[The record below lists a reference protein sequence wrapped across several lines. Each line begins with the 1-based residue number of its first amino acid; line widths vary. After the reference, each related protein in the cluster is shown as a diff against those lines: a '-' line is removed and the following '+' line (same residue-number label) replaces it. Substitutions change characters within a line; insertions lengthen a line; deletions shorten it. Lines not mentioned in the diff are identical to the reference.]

1 MQKENI
7 KKYRVNKEITN
18 VNFVKLVMEDGNV
31 KEMSFYDAI
40 QIAKNTNLDLVEVAN
55 DGKNIPI
62 IKLMNYEK
70 FLYNQKKLNK
80 KNKLNKIKTKEIQLS
95 PNISLND
102 LLTKFNNAKRFIEDG
117 DRVKVIL
124 KLKGRENTLKEL
136 YQKKLYEFIDMMNDI
151 SIPESL
157 PKEENNNF
165 IIFFKPK
172 NNK

>member
-1 MQKENI
+1 MQKESI

-70 FLYNQKKLNK
+70 FLYKQKKINK

>member
-70 FLYNQKKLNK
+70 FLYKQKKINK

>member
-70 FLYNQKKLNK
+70 FLYKQKKINK

-95 PNISLND
+95 PNISSND
-102 LLTKFNNAKRFIEDG
+102 LLIKFNNAKRFIEDG

>member
-1 MQKENI
+1 MQKDNI
-7 KKYRVNKEITN
+7 KKYRVNKEINN
-18 VNFVKLVMEDGNV
+18 VNFIKLINENDDI

-40 QIAKNTNLDLVEVAN
+40 QISKDTDLDLVEVNN

-80 KNKLNKIKTKEIQLS
+80 KNSHKQIKMKEIQLT

-117 DRVKVIL
+117 NRVKVVL
-124 KLKGRENTLKEL
+124 MLKGRENKLKEL
-136 YQKKLYEFIDMMNDI
+136 YQKKLYEFIDLMDDI
-151 SIPESL
+151 SVPESL
-157 PKEENNNF
+157 PREESNCY

-172 NNK
+172 KQ

>member
-70 FLYNQKKLNK
+70 FLYKQKKINK

-95 PNISLND
+95 PNISSND
-102 LLTKFNNAKRFIEDG
+102 LLIKFNNAKRFIEDG

-172 NNK
+172 KQ